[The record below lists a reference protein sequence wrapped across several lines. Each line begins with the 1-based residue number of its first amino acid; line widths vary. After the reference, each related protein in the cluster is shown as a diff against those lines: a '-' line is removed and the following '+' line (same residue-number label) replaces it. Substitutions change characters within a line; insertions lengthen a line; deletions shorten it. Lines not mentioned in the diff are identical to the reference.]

1 MKELWR
7 KYAEK
12 IDALPERSRVMVFV
26 AAVAVTV
33 FVINALFI
41 EPAVSR
47 SKALR
52 MQAAQQSATLARLE
66 PQIQALEKRLADPDA
81 AAMAHRDD
89 VKRQIAEIDEA
100 LKGMQQ
106 TLVAAESMKSLLQ
119 DMLAR
124 SPRLQLVALKTLP
137 VAPLVDRAAT
147 DKTAAPVTGGVY
159 KHGVEI
165 TVQGSYS
172 DIHDYLSRL
181 EKLNWR
187 MFWSRATLN
196 ADDYPRLTV
205 TVTIYTLSTDKAWLV
220 I

>member
-1 MKELWR
+1 VKELWR

-52 MQAAQQSATLARLE
+52 MQAAQQSATLATLE

-119 DMLAR
+119 DVLAR

-159 KHGVEI
+159 KHGFEI